1 LAHLIRLNGI
11 SYNVSLMTARK
22 DSSTPQSRRTRVG
35 RLLDRC
41 GQLGLPLAVGVFIG
55 YWAADQGIRWMPTM
69 LEALSIFIA
78 FALLLILVG
87 QWLKGKVVRETDT
100 GAGIRKRTVTLLVLA
115 VCAALVRLAVFWAE
129 QPTHLTSLAS
139 DELVKL
145 FQLDCRQYRLLDQ
158 EMERLVRRVEQVPRL
173 RPNLPRQA
181 LSAADEEA
189 LRDIWSGFYASAFA
203 LDQIRVFWEDWYRFD
218 PSRAERPSFLRAYLL
233 TFATELSLFEK
244 SFRLTRLFDAHPEVK
259 KFLDAPHPDLGMPEH
274 TFSRF
279 RQEFLGSRDEAR
291 VVAGEQYLKL
301 LETTLNARTTAAEH
315 GFDQLWQDVE
325 RHLDTI
331 SGTGIGERAEHT
343 VRADLQVVKRA
354 VRRTWYPTQ
363 KEVANWMGD
372 VKTRRIGS
380 YLITPEQLSVV
391 DARLEPGDIMLSR
404 KNWYLSNVGLPG
416 FWPHA
421 ILYIGDPKELNE
433 AFDTSEV
440 RAFLRS
446 ESGQDLT
453 IAAYLEQT
461 YPAVWARYQAG
472 LDDSPIEVIEA
483 VGEGV
488 ILNTLAGAA
497 GDYLAA
503 LRPRLPQL
511 AKAQAVIAAFG
522 HIDKPYDFDFDFATD
537 HALVCTELVWRSY
550 RQGSNKEG
558 LDLPLVEIAGRLT
571 LPANRIAEVYAEEL
585 GTGHQ
590 QLDFVY
596 FLDGREEE
604 QQSMVA
610 DEAVFRSSYQRF
622 KWDILQ
628 R

>member
-1 LAHLIRLNGI
+1 
-11 SYNVSLMTARK
+11 MTAK
-22 DSSTPQSRRTRVG
+22 HSSKPQSRRTTIG

-55 YWAADQGIRWMPTM
+55 YWAADRGISWMPTM

-78 FALLLILVG
+78 CALLLILIG
-87 QWLKGKVVRETDT
+87 QWLKGKVVRETET

-129 QPTHLTSLAS
+129 QPSHLTSLEPDA
-139 DELVKL
+139 LVRS
-145 FQLDCRQYRLLDQ
+145 FQLDYRQYRLLDL
-158 EMERLVRRVEQVPRL
+158 ELDRLVLRLEQLPRL

-181 LSAADEEA
+181 LSAADEKA
-189 LRDIWSGFYASAFA
+189 LREVWSGFYASAFA
-203 LDQIRVFWEDWYRFD
+203 LDQIRIFWEDWYRFD
-218 PSRAERPSFLRAYLL
+218 PSRAQRPYFLRSYLL
-233 TFATELSLFEK
+233 TFAAELSLFEK
-244 SFRLTRLFDAHPEVK
+244 SFRLMQLFDEHPEVK
-259 KFLDAPHPDLGMPEH
+259 KFLDAPHSNLGMPEH

-279 RQEFLGSRDEAR
+279 RQEFLGARDEAR

-315 GFDQLWQDVE
+315 GFDLLWQDVE

-331 SGTGIGERAEHT
+331 HGAGFLERAEHT

-354 VRRTWYPTQ
+354 VRRSWYPTQ
-363 KEVANWMGD
+363 KEIANWMGD
-372 VKTRRIGS
+372 VKTRRIGT
-380 YLITPEQLSVV
+380 YLISPQQLSVV
-391 DARLEPGDIMLSR
+391 DARLEPGDIVLSR

-421 ILYIGDPKELNE
+421 ILYIGDPEELAQ
-433 AFDTSEV
+433 AFDTVEV
-440 RAFLRS
+440 RAFLKS
-446 ESGQDLT
+446 DSGQDLS
-453 IAAYLEQT
+453 ISEYLDQT
-461 YPAVWARYQAG
+461 YPAAWARYQAG

-488 ILNTLAGAA
+488 ILNTLGGAA

-522 HIDKPYDFDFDFATD
+522 HLDKPYDFDFDFATD

-571 LPANRIAEVYAEEL
+571 LPANQYAAIYAEEL

-604 QQSMVA
+604 QQSVVA
-610 DEAVFRSSYQRF
+610 DEAAFRKSYQRF

-628 R
+628 K

>member
-1 LAHLIRLNGI
+1 
-11 SYNVSLMTARK
+11 MTAK
-22 DSSTPQSRRTRVG
+22 DLSTPQSRRTRIG
-35 RLLDRC
+35 RLFDRC
-41 GQLGLPLAVGVFIG
+41 GQLGLPLAVGIFIG
-55 YWAADQGIRWMPTM
+55 YWAADRGISWMPTM

-78 FALLLILVG
+78 FALLLILAG
-87 QWLKGKVVRETDT
+87 QWLKGKVVRETDS
-100 GAGIRKRTVTLLVLA
+100 GAGIRKRTVTLLALA

-129 QPTHLTSLAS
+129 QPTHLTSLAP
-139 DELVKL
+139 DELVRS

-158 EMERLVRRVEQVPRL
+158 EMERLVWRVEQVPRL

-181 LSAADEEA
+181 LSAADEEV
-189 LRDIWSGFYASAFA
+189 LRDVWSGFYASAFA
-203 LDQIRVFWEDWYRFD
+203 LDQIRIFWEDWYRFD
-218 PSRAERPSFLRAYLL
+218 PSRAERPYFLRSYLL
-233 TFATELSLFEK
+233 TFAAELSLFEK
-244 SFRLTRLFDAHPEVK
+244 SFRLTQLFDAHPVVK
-259 KFLDAPHPDLGMPEH
+259 NFLDAPHSELGMPEH

-291 VVAGEQYLKL
+291 VVAGEQYLKF
-301 LETTLNARTTAAEH
+301 LETTLNARATAAEH

-331 SGTGIGERAEHT
+331 SGAGIGERAEHT
-343 VRADLQVVKRA
+343 VRADLQIFKRA

-363 KEVANWMGD
+363 KEIANWMGD

-380 YLITPEQLSVV
+380 YLITAEQLSVV
-391 DARLEPGDIMLSR
+391 DARLEPGDIILSR

-421 ILYIGDPKELNE
+421 ILYIGDPQELTQSL
-433 AFDTSEV
+433 DTSEV
-440 RAFLRS
+440 RAFIKS

-453 IAAYLEQT
+453 IAEYLEQT
-461 YPAVWARYQAG
+461 YPASWARYQAG

-488 ILNTLAGAA
+488 ILNTLGGAA

-522 HIDKPYDFDFDFATD
+522 HLDKPYDFDFDFATD

-550 RQGSNKEG
+550 RQGINKEG

-571 LPANRIAEVYAEEL
+571 LPANRIAEVYTEEL
-585 GTGHQ
+585 GSGHQ

-596 FLDGREEE
+596 FLDGREEA

-610 DEAVFRSSYQRF
+610 DEAAFRSSYQRF